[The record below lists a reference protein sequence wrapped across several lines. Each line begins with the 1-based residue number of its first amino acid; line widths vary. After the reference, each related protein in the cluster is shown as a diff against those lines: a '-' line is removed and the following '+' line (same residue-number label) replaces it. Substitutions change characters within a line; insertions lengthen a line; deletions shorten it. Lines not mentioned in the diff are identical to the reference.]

1 MQYYITSEYFVT
13 VIGCMIL
20 EQLFNIIR
28 VSAHIPFNIENEKYK
43 SLEQLFYQ
51 LQENDQIAYTYI
63 SQYITRYIN
72 ARVNKLNTE
81 LFSIQTC

>member
-1 MQYYITSEYFVT
+1 MKDS
-13 VIGCMIL
+13 
-20 EQLFNIIR
+20 LFL
-28 VSAHIPFNIENEKYK
+28 IPLIIENENYK
-43 SLEQLFYQ
+43 SLDQLLYQ

-63 SQYITRYIN
+63 SQHITRYIN